1 VRAPETL
8 GDVRGA
14 VGRSIVDDDELPLA
28 ARERLREAFDER
40 WERAGF
46 VVGGDDDRG
55 ERGRSLRARPCVAA

>member
-1 VRAPETL
+1 VRTPETL
-8 GDVRGA
+8 SDVRGA

-40 WERAGF
+40 GERAGF

-55 ERGRSLRARPCVAA
+55 ERGRSLRARSCVAA

>member
-1 VRAPETL
+1 VRASEPL

-14 VGRSIVDDDELPLA
+14 VGRSVVDDDELPLA

-40 WERAGF
+40 RERAGF

-55 ERGRSLRARPCVAA
+55 ERGRSLRARSCLAA